1 MAADGEG
8 ARRAR
13 DNDDCE
19 WFFNAPYK
27 FRRMNWT
34 YAEPGALLI
43 APAAAPAE
51 QPQQDP
57 QDDAAMQP
65 EHLGQ
70 DAQLNLDD
78 QHENEA
84 MEVDTGN

>member
-13 DNDDCE
+13 ENDECE
-19 WFFNAPYK
+19 WFFNSSYK
-27 FRRMNWT
+27 FRRLNST
-34 YAEPGALLI
+34 YTEPGPLQI
-43 APAAAPAE
+43 DPAAAAE
-51 QPQQDP
+51 QPQLDP

-65 EHLGQ
+65 EQHGQ

-84 MEVDTGN
+84 MEVDIGN